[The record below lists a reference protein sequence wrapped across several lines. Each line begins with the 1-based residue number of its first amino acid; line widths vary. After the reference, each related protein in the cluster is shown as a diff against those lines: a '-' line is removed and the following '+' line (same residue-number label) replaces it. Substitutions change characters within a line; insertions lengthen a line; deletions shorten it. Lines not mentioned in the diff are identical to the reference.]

1 MNKYK
6 LAIYLLLSYNIFLLT
21 YASHKTNENKLQLKE
36 IFLILMAITISA
48 SDWTNANV
56 RKTLSWQAALT
67 SKLRVYAVK
76 VTFGSG
82 DNYATGG
89 VSVDLKQGK
98 RVKTLVAVIPTY
110 STCLQEVRYDKAN
123 EKIQLYNVG
132 GGAEAKFV
140 EVTNTSS
147 TCASKV
153 FEFLVI
159 GY

>member
-1 MNKYK
+1 
-6 LAIYLLLSYNIFLLT
+6 
-21 YASHKTNENKLQLKE
+21 
-36 IFLILMAITISA
+36 MAITIST
-48 SDWTNANV
+48 SDWTKANV

-89 VSVDLKQGK
+89 VAADLKEG
-98 RVKTLVAVIPTY
+98 RISTLVSVIPEFTDSLY
-110 STCLQEVRYDKAN
+110 KVEYDKAN
-123 EKIQLYNVG
+123 QKIKLYSVG
-132 GGAEAKFV
+132 GSAGAVFA
-140 EVTNTSS
+140 EVANSTSI
-147 TCASKV
+147 ANKV

>member
-1 MNKYK
+1 
-6 LAIYLLLSYNIFLLT
+6 
-21 YASHKTNENKLQLKE
+21 
-36 IFLILMAITISA
+36 MAITIST
-48 SDWTNANV
+48 SDWTKANV

-89 VSVDLKQGK
+89 VAADLKEG
-98 RVKTLVAVIPTY
+98 RISTLVAVIPEFTDSLY
-110 STCLQEVRYDKAN
+110 KVEYDKAN
-123 EKIQLYNVG
+123 EKIKLYSVG
-132 GGAEAKFV
+132 GSAGAVFA
-140 EVTNTSS
+140 EVANSTSI
-147 TCASKV
+147 ANKV